1 MQKLNH
7 FFFPSISL
15 FLIQGALQD
24 GHIICFFLPSLLIS
38 SSSEL
43 RIILKFV
50 RTYEHGFHQEK
61 HRHKLLINN

>member
-1 MQKLNH
+1 MD
-7 FFFPSISL
+7 IS
-15 FLIQGALQD
+15 FV
-24 GHIICFFLPSLLIS
+24 FFLTSLLIS

-61 HRHKLLINN
+61 NRHKLLINN